1 MEPSQQTIHGHI
13 YDRQRIRASY
23 AEHCFMTGCNA
34 IRLPTAQRAVLLF
47 HCTNT
52 SFGEASA
59 RRGRSTVSTLDLA
72 PVCYFL
78 MM

>member
-1 MEPSQQTIHGHI
+1 MEPEQQTIHGHI

-34 IRLPTAQRAVLLF
+34 IGLPTAQRAVLLSQY
-47 HCTNT
+47 TNT
-52 SFGEASA
+52 SFGKASA
-59 RRGRSTVSTLDLA
+59 RRSRSTLA
-72 PVCYFL
+72 VCYFL